1 LVMSSPEINYWCL
14 VTGAT
19 GWLGRHVV
27 RMLLKRGH
35 AVLAHIRASGEK
47 AADERFAEL
56 REFAG
61 EGTLELHEGAWPPIP
76 NRVETVIHCAALVD
90 FVREEGSLNANV
102 GLTWDLLRAAAQ
114 LPTLRRV
121 LHVSSL
127 TIRADSPIPFSE
139 RHRDTG
145 QRFVSP
151 YALTKFLAE
160 TLIERF
166 HRPLPVTIVRTGSVL
181 ATRDGSSDYD
191 GWFQRTVRLWLQ
203 GRLHAVPL
211 APSQRIHPIAVDDLA
226 DALVEL
232 LNHDDLPPVLHL
244 PYRRGPTAETLFRR
258 MGAAVGIRRPRLL
271 AQHSE
276 PWRLYREALP
286 PLIQQA
292 IDRLYPP
299 PPSGSRLAE
308 VRSPETRRWF
318 CEHGLDVPAV
328 PPSFWTNIARL
339 ASATALP

>member
-1 LVMSSPEINYWCL
+1 MTMPSPVVNSWCL

-27 RMLLKRGH
+27 RTLLRRGH
-35 AVLAHIRASGEK
+35 AVLAHVRTSGDK
-47 AADERFAEL
+47 TAAERFAEL
-56 REFAG
+56 QAFAG
-61 EGTLELHEGAWPPIP
+61 DGSLELHEGDWPPLP
-76 NRVETVIHCAALVD
+76 DRVATVIHCAAMVD
-90 FVREEGSLNANV
+90 FVREEGSLDANV
-102 GLTWDLLRAAAQ
+102 GLTWDLLRAAVQ
-114 LPTLRRV
+114 LPALRRV

-127 TIRADSPIPFSE
+127 TIRTDSPVPFTE

-181 ATRDGSSDYD
+181 ATRDGLSGDD

-203 GRLHAVPL
+203 GRLRAVPL
-211 APSQRIHPIAVDDLA
+211 ASNQRIHPIAVDDLA
-226 DALVEL
+226 VALIEL
-232 LNHDDLPPVLHL
+232 LGHDDLPPILHL
-244 PYRRGPTAETLFRR
+244 PYHRGPTARTLFRS
-258 MGAAVGIRRPRLL
+258 MGDAVKIQRPRLL

-276 PWRLYREALP
+276 PWQLYREQLP
-286 PLIQQA
+286 PLVRQA

-299 PPSGSRLAE
+299 PPSGSQLAE
-308 VRSPETRRWF
+308 VRSPVTRRWF
-318 CEHGLDVPAV
+318 REHGLEVPPV
-328 PPSFWTNIARL
+328 PPSFWANIARL
-339 ASATALP
+339 AAP